1 MGRKKV
7 FVAQSVISAPAEEVF
22 RWHAEPGALER
33 LTPPWE
39 PMEVL
44 QPAPGIRNGDRGV
57 LRVRVGPLRVRW
69 EFEHRECVDGR
80 QFRDVQIRGPFR
92 RWDHTH
98 RMMPEGANTCRLED
112 RVEYELPLGFIGSFL
127 GGWLVDKKLR
137 KLFRYR
143 HNVTA
148 EALTD
153 RATKKG
159 VSPEVA

>member
-7 FVAQSVISAPAEEVF
+7 FVAQSIINAPAEEVF
-22 RWHAEPGALER
+22 RWHAEARALER

-39 PMEVL
+39 PLEVL
-44 QPAPGIRNGDRGV
+44 QPAPGIRNGDRGM
-57 LRVRVGPLRVRW
+57 LRVKVGPFRVRW
-69 EFEHRECVDGR
+69 EFEHRDYVEGR

-98 RMMPEGANTCRLED
+98 RMMPEGPKSCRLED
-112 RVEYELPLGFIGSFL
+112 RVEYELPLGFIGSLL
-127 GGWLVDKKLR
+127 GGWFVDKKLR

-148 EALTD
+148 EAMAD
-153 RATKKG
+153 QNSSSA
-159 VSPEVA
+159 SPEVA